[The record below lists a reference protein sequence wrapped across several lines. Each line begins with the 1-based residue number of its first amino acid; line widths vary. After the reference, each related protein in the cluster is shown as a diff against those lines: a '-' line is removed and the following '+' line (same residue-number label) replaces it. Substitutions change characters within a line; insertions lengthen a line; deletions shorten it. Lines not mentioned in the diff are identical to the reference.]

1 MTTLFFRIASVFLML
16 TFSHYSLSDTS
27 IQPIS
32 DTVVSN
38 QQIAPP
44 SNPLITHDLS
54 PIGMYH
60 AADWV
65 VKSVMIALLVASI
78 LSWAV
83 FITKQIQLVLATK
96 RTKQLLATLVTA
108 DTLQHAESALTLQTG
123 QEVSVV
129 TAAQHEIYM
138 SGQGPATH
146 NGIKERVQLRLERV
160 QAELTRDMTSLTG
173 ILATIGSVSP
183 FVGLFGTVW
192 GIMNA
197 FIGIAK
203 AKSTTLVVV
212 APGIAEALLATAIGL
227 VAAIPAVMMY
237 NYFSRRIGHYKALL
251 TDVSV
256 ATMVLVSRDCDRDTN
271 EEMPSQLKQVV

>member
-54 PIGMYH
+54 PMGMYH

-96 RTKQLLATLVTA
+96 RTKRLLATLVTA
-108 DTLQHAESALTLQTG
+108 RHSSACGIRSYATSRARSLR
-123 QEVSVV
+123 SDRC
-129 TAAQHEIYM
+129 TARNLYV
-138 SGQGPATH
+138 
-146 NGIKERVQLRLERV
+146 R
-160 QAELTRDMTSLTG
+160 
-173 ILATIGSVSP
+173 
-183 FVGLFGTVW
+183 
-192 GIMNA
+192 
-197 FIGIAK
+197 
-203 AKSTTLVVV
+203 
-212 APGIAEALLATAIGL
+212 
-227 VAAIPAVMMY
+227 
-237 NYFSRRIGHYKALL
+237 SRP
-251 TDVSV
+251 
-256 ATMVLVSRDCDRDTN
+256 CD
-271 EEMPSQLKQVV
+271 S